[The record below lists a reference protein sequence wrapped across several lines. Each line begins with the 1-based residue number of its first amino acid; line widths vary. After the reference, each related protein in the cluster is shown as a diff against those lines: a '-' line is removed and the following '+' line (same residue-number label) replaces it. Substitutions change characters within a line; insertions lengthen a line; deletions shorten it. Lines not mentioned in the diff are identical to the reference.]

1 MKEERYFY
9 CPEATQKGDLPE
21 EEAIHATRVLRLNAG
36 DEIFLIDGNGA
47 FYRAEVSLISKKKCL
62 YDIVETMPQKR
73 QWKGRIRLAIAPTKN
88 IDRIEW
94 MAEKATEIGFDELT
108 FLNCKYSERHEIRI
122 DRIEKIIIAAMKQS
136 RKAWKPEIN
145 GMTDFDDYISKPTKG
160 LKFIAHCYEESV
172 RSDFFVL
179 LSDISPDEDVTIMI
193 GPEGDFSVDEVQNAV
208 QKGFVPVSLGTS
220 RLRTET
226 AGLAAIEMMRL
237 TKRIV

>member
-21 EEAIHATRVLRLNAG
+21 EEAIHAARVLRLNAG

-145 GMTDFDDYISKPTKG
+145 GMTDFYDYISKPTKG

>member
-21 EEAIHATRVLRLNAG
+21 EEAIHAARVLRLNAG

-47 FYRAEVSLISKKKCL
+47 FYRAEVSLVSKKKCL

-108 FLNCKYSERHEIRI
+108 FLNCKYSERREIRI

>member
-21 EEAIHATRVLRLNAG
+21 EEAIHAARVLRLNAG